1 MWVNC
6 YLNNLKYRIF
16 VPVVGINKGCYRAAS
31 PLERGQGGCS
41 LIDTPILN
49 WRS

>member
-31 PLERGQGGCS
+31 PLERGIKGDVLFS
-41 LIDTPILN
+41 MIEV
-49 WRS
+49 S